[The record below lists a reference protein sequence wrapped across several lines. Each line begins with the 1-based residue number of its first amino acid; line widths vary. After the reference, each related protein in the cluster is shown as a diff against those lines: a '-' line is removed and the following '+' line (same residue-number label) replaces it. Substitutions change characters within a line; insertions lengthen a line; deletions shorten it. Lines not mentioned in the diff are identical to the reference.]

1 MYHANT
7 THIAVAKTR
16 FLALLLAVSML
27 AASGAAASCRVS
39 AASSQIVNKV
49 QQLQVESKM
58 IVRYSIRLYRFY
70 KLASAGPVNQACSV
84 Q

>member
-1 MYHANT
+1 MHHNNT

-16 FLALLLAVSML
+16 FLALMLAVSML
-27 AASGAAASCRVS
+27 AASGTAASCRVS
-39 AASSQIVNKV
+39 AASAQFVNKV
-49 QQLQVESKM
+49 QQLQVESRA

-70 KLASAGPVNQACSV
+70 KLASERPVDQACAV